1 MSNNN
6 SDYLDQNENPTNNQT
21 EINNIINSPYNANNI
36 SNNQTFFQ
44 SNVIPTNSNVNNSF
58 SYNNQNNI
66 ENIVNEKASLILNQ
80 LNKIIEKLKID
91 PILCSMKKEPML
103 FEFYKSRILEIVSEK
118 LTNIQEK
125 KITNIEKE
133 NMRLNNEL
141 TTMNNKYN
149 EIQKFF
155 LDEKEKILINIQNL
169 EKELN
174 IKTEQNTKL
183 FEQIESMT
191 SEINAKNQEIIYY
204 QNNVENIKIKQDE
217 MKNYLNDVVEQ
228 NIKLANDNKQ
238 FLAQIEKLKLDYDSN
253 IQNLNKKIL
262 ELKNENENILK
273 VKIIA
278 LRNKLREKINIINKL
293 TNTNEVDKNE

>member
-1 MSNNN
+1 
-6 SDYLDQNENPTNNQT
+6 
-21 EINNIINSPYNANNI
+21 
-36 SNNQTFFQ
+36 
-44 SNVIPTNSNVNNSF
+44 
-58 SYNNQNNI
+58 
-66 ENIVNEKASLILNQ
+66 
-80 LNKIIEKLKID
+80 
-91 PILCSMKKEPML
+91 
-103 FEFYKSRILEIVSEK
+103 
-118 LTNIQEK
+118 
-125 KITNIEKE
+125 
-133 NMRLNNEL
+133 
-141 TTMNNKYN
+141 MNNKYN